1 MSKLIIQIP
10 CLNEEETLP
19 IALAALPRTVA
30 GFDQVEWLIIDDG
43 STDDTVRVAT
53 EQGVDHIVSLSHNQG
68 LAKAFMIGIET
79 ALKLGA
85 DVIVN
90 TDADNQY
97 DASCIPDLVRP
108 ILEKRAQIVVGARP
122 IAEIEHFSF
131 IKKTLQRFGSWT
143 VKLASDT
150 TVADAPSGF
159 RAIHRDAAVQLNVFN
174 RYTYTLET
182 IIQAG
187 RKNIPITSV
196 PIRVNCYLRPSRLVK
211 NLASYVRRSLI
222 TIIRIFIVY
231 SPLRF
236 FTACAAIIA
245 IPGVLMIVRFLFN
258 YAIGEG
264 MGHVQSLILSGAL
277 LALAGILSV
286 GGILAELIAVN
297 RQLLEEI
304 RIRQLRH
311 ELHTLSQAEFQP
323 IEYSEDVD
331 MKVAARG

>member
-1 MSKLIIQIP
+1 M
-10 CLNEEETLP
+10 NEEGTLP
-19 IALAALPRTVA
+19 VTLADLPRHVE
-30 GFDQVEWLIIDDG
+30 GFDTVEWLVIDDG
-43 STDDTVRVAT
+43 STDGTARVAA
-53 EQGVDHIVSLSHNQG
+53 ENGVDHIISLSHNQG
-68 LAKAFMIGIET
+68 LAKAFMTGIES

-122 IAEIEHFSF
+122 ISEIEHFSP
-131 IKKTLQRFGSWT
+131 IKKILQRFGSWT

-150 TVADAPSGF
+150 TVTDAPSGF

-196 PIRVNCYLRPSRLVK
+196 PIRVNGDLRPSRLVK
-211 NLASYVRRSLI
+211 SVGSYVRRSLI
-222 TIIRIFIVY
+222 TIVRIFIVY

-236 FTACAAIIA
+236 FSACAAVVA
-245 IPGVLMIVRFLFN
+245 IPGTLMVLRFLYN
-258 YAIGEG
+258 YMA
-264 MGHVQSLILSGAL
+264 GHGSGNIQSLVLSSAL
-277 LALAGILSV
+277 LALAGILAMS
-286 GGILAELIAVN
+286 GILAELIAVN
-297 RQLLEEI
+297 RQLLEEV
-304 RIRQLRH
+304 RIRQLQQ
-311 ELHTLSQAEFQP
+311 ELRSLSQAGRDGQP
-323 IEYSEDVD
+323 AETPGEP
-331 MKVAARG
+331 KKKAKARG